1 MSQGTKITIFEG
13 NAVRH
18 TFNLKQFGQNAP
30 VDVSAAT
37 AINFEWELADGTD
50 QTPLVVS
57 ISEPG
62 ANWTLGVVVVL
73 IQSPLTDNPG
83 DFPFSLTV
91 VNNGETITYDCGTV
105 NVLDRRG
112 FTTP

>member
-1 MSQGTKITIFEG
+1 MSQGTKITTFEG

-37 AINFEWELADGTD
+37 AINFEWELQDGTD
-50 QTPLVVS
+50 QTPVVVS
-57 ISEPG
+57 AVEPG
-62 ANWTLGVVVVL
+62 ADWANGVVVVF
-73 IQSPLTDNPG
+73 IQAPITDAAG
-83 DFPFSLTV
+83 DYPFSLTV
-91 VNNGETITYDCGTV
+91 VINGETITYECGEV